1 MDYRYC
7 IVDFTKQFQ
16 INKEFLDTIDFIPFL
31 KQYDRLEEMMIAI
44 EQKYRN
50 INMPAELEGEIF
62 NYYTDEE
69 FKDYLEKRYA
79 KYVNFFP
86 IEDYVINYWEN
97 TDDY

>member
-1 MDYRYC
+1 MN